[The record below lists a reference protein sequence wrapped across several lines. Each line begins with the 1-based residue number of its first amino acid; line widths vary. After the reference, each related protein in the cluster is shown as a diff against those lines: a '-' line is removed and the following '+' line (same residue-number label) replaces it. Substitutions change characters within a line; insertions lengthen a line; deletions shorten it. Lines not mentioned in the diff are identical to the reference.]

1 MPPEES
7 LCPCRVQVSCSNPSH
22 DELLQVFFSSVFE
35 MNFGLL
41 DKLWTAASATSAAT
55 CCAHAICTLIDAAE
69 QYDCCPA
76 WQQTRPIEILW
87 ISTAQ
92 TGLTH
97 QQKRN
102 LWGPR
107 RAERGIHQF
116 QV

>member
-1 MPPEES
+1 
-7 LCPCRVQVSCSNPSH
+7 
-22 DELLQVFFSSVFE
+22 

-41 DKLWTAASATSAAT
+41 DKLLMAASATSAAT
-55 CCAHAICTLIDAAE
+55 CCAHAICILIDAAE
-69 QYDCCPA
+69 RYDCCPA
-76 WQQTRPIEILW
+76 QQQTRPIEILW

-97 QQKRN
+97 QQNGN

-107 RAERGIHQF
+107 GAERGIHQL